1 MLPLAHHFKGQGLVF
16 TFHQEKA
23 WREDYDKIVNHN
35 LSLKGFESRWEAMI
49 NKYGVAKNETL
60 SNLYQIRHLWVSGLP
75 TSWTNDALKHILC
88 DVHVID
94 GMAYIAKSAQ

>member
-1 MLPLAHHFKGQGLVF
+1 
-16 TFHQEKA
+16 
-23 WREDYDKIVNHN
+23 
-35 LSLKGFESRWEAMI
+35 MI
-49 NKYGVAKNETL
+49 NKYGAAKNETL

-94 GMAYIAKSAQ
+94 GMPHIAKSAQ